1 MFDGLITDGEIIP
14 ISGISLAISFLQ
26 IFNVE
31 KKITTDCLENIVVS
45 KKWTVVI
52 TIKLFKLQFAE
63 FLENIIHKP
72 RDIVLNY

>member
-1 MFDGLITDGEIIP
+1 MLFISTISIYFASIWFQVGVLLLDNQGMFDGLITDGEIIP

-45 KKWTVVI
+45 KNG
-52 TIKLFKLQFAE
+52 Q
-63 FLENIIHKP
+63 
-72 RDIVLNY
+72 